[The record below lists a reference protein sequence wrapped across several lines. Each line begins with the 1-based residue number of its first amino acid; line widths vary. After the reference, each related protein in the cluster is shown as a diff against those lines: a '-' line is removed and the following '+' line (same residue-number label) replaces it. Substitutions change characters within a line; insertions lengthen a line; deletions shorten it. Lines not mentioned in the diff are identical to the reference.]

1 MFTESEAFDRFGLAP
16 GPEQVRIDREQ
27 RQEYTANYLGDV
39 PMDDPL
45 TSPAHASVDD
55 FVGVCPLLFLSADED
70 VSLDDAVRCA
80 KIAQQAGCSVDLV
93 VWPRVWHDW
102 ILYTEGC
109 GGEGAKPLREAEEA
123 LRLLGVFM
131 ASLASGGKPS
141 L

>member
-1 MFTESEAFDRFGLAP
+1 
-16 GPEQVRIDREQ
+16 
-27 RQEYTANYLGDV
+27 
-39 PMDDPL
+39 MDDPL

-93 VWPRVWHDW
+93 VWPRVWCAPSTSFHSGSSSISCRGGGEGRHDW

-131 ASLASGGKPS
+131 ARLASGGKAS